1 MKTCFISNFPI
12 DLIIHKSGVYQ
23 VACFAS
29 GWMTSLFDDVDE
41 AIDFR
46 ATMDL
51 SDLIAGASKEVR
63 GGKTRLVNGKWMT
76 KFLTDAELETFV
88 PKVKQRRNVKDVKP
102 DSGS

>member
-1 MKTCFISNFPI
+1 MKTCFISGHPVDFI
-12 DLIIHKSGVYQ
+12 THKPGVYQ
-23 VACFAS
+23 VACPAS
-29 GWMTSLFDDVDE
+29 GWMTSLFTDVDE

-46 ATMDL
+46 ANMDL
-51 SDLIAGASKEVR
+51 NDLIANARKEVR
-63 GGKTRLVNGKWMT
+63 GNKTRLVNGKWMT